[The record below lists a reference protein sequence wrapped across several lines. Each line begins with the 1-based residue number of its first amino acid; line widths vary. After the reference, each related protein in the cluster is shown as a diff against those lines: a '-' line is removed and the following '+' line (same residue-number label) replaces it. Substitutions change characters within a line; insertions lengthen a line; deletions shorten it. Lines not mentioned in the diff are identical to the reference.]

1 MKPAPCLLF
10 ALLLSSCT
18 TPPLQPSVLHLNPE
32 AAFIYD
38 TLLESEPFCAD
49 LIQAQRLDQ

>member
-1 MKPAPCLLF
+1 MKLIPIMLLI
-10 ALLLSSCT
+10 LLTSS
-18 TPPLQPSVLHLNPE
+18 PVLHLNPE
-32 AAFIYD
+32 AAFIYA